1 MTPGKVT
8 HNRGAVSVQLTT
20 HDIISLAVNVVQN
33 GRSLDDL
40 GYGTAEDSLA
50 IRQMLAEVYDHILAT
65 NSQAASRLPHKRRR

>member
-1 MTPGKVT
+1 MTPGKVI
-8 HNRGAVSVQLTT
+8 HNRGTLSVQMTAQ
-20 HDIISLAVNVVQN
+20 DIISLAVNVVQN

-65 NSQAASRLPHKRRR
+65 NSQAASRLPHNRRR